1 MRPLSIPLLFLPL
14 LPQTLAWGTLG
25 HQTIAYL
32 ASNFV
37 SPSTETFF
45 QTLLNNKTDAYLAGV
60 ATWADSYR
68 YTEEGK
74 YSAVLHFIDAEDDVP
89 RWERKKGEGFGK
101 SGISVEQENEVR
113 LLLILILACGVKYA
127 RDCGEKGCVVA
138 AIQNFV
144 SSEFKHIWDESPP
157 SGLGIFNQLLSPDTT
172 EYDRYI
178 AAKPTILSK
187 DQLTHHPSSSSTPQ
201 FVGDI
206 HQPLH
211 DENISQGG
219 NGIRVNFTGTSTN
232 LHHVWDTSIPE
243 KLIGGYSMADAHAW
257 ANALTIAIKSGVYA
271 SQAESWLQGMDIRDP
286 ITTSLAWA
294 NEANAFICTTVM
306 PEGAEGVLGKELS
319 GEYYENGV
327 PVVQLQVAKAGYRLA
342 AWLDMIAGDEKEEL

>member
-1 MRPLSIPLLFLPL
+1 MGRKS
-14 LPQTLAWGTLG
+14 
-25 HQTIAYL
+25 TIWTWHLQARIVVFSVDDKMGWNPRNCPRSETEKARNGNL
-32 ASNFV
+32 CSN
-37 SPSTETFF
+37 
-45 QTLLNNKTDAYLAGV
+45 KM
-60 ATWADSYR
+60 
-68 YTEEGK
+68 
-74 YSAVLHFIDAEDDVP
+74 
-89 RWERKKGEGFGK
+89 
-101 SGISVEQENEVR
+101 
-113 LLLILILACGVKYA
+113 
-127 RDCGEKGCVVA
+127 
-138 AIQNFV
+138 
-144 SSEFKHIWDESPP
+144 
-157 SGLGIFNQLLSPDTT
+157 QLLSPDTT

-178 AAKPTILSK
+178 AAKFIV
-187 DQLTHHPSSSSTPQ
+187 H